1 MKKDQSQVPTFVVLL
16 IASFAWTCLSS
27 QAIAQHQHLM
37 PDPLAGLTRQEKK
50 ELQQQASSF
59 YSVSK
64 KSVEQA
70 AQSTVTLYHKG
81 SMICYGTVV
90 MSAVDTEPVILT
102 KWSEVEDIRHHIV
115 AVTSKGKALATRLA
129 GIYPDHDLAIFKSEN
144 HAKRLSPVKLW
155 KAKPMGLGSFIL
167 LAGPDGDVGSLGV
180 VSVAARSLR
189 DGDKAYL
196 GVMMDFDKEE
206 KGVPLKQIM
215 PGSAA
220 AKAGLR
226 QGDIILAVGQE
237 NLSGAM
243 EMRTLLQRLQPGS
256 NIDVTYQRGKQ
267 RKKTKVK
274 LGSLSENSSIRRIPQ
289 DRMNTMERM
298 GAIPSRIRTDFPSV
312 VQSDMPIHPTDTGAP
327 VTNLDGEIAGIVIA
341 RGSRIKTYIIPAD
354 TIKKLLSEPPVA
366 PLSAHLDRNTNSQLR
381 PRERAENPLDQVK
394 RLLGLSRPARNK
406 DR

>member
-1 MKKDQSQVPTFVVLL
+1 MKKNHPQISSFFVSLT
-16 IASFAWTCLSS
+16 AAFAWSCMSL
-27 QAIAQHQHLM
+27 QAIAQHQHQM

-50 ELQQQASSF
+50 ELQQQASNF
-59 YSVSK
+59 YNVSR

-70 AQSTVTLYHKG
+70 ARSTVTLYYKN

-90 MSAVDTEPVILT
+90 TSAVDTEPVILT
-102 KWSEVEDIRHHIV
+102 KWSEVKNIRDHIV
-115 AVTSKGKALATRLA
+115 AVTSEGKALATSLA
-129 GIYPDHDLAIFKSEN
+129 GFYPDHDLAIFRSEN
-144 HAKRLSPVKLW
+144 NTNRLNPVKLW
-155 KAKPMGLGSFIL
+155 KSKPMGLGSFIL
-167 LAGPDGDVGSLGV
+167 LASPDGDVGSLGV

-206 KGVPLKQIM
+206 SGVPLKQIM

-267 RKKTKVK
+267 RRKTKVK

-289 DRMNTMERM
+289 ERMNTMERM
-298 GAIPSRIRTDFPSV
+298 GAIPSRIRTDFPKV

-354 TIKKLLSEPPVA
+354 TIKELLSKPPVA
-366 PLSAHLDRNTNSQLR
+366 PLSAHLDRNTNSRLR
-381 PRERAENPLDQVK
+381 SRAKAEDPLDQVK
-394 RLLGLSRPARNK
+394 RLLGLSRPARDKNP
-406 DR
+406 